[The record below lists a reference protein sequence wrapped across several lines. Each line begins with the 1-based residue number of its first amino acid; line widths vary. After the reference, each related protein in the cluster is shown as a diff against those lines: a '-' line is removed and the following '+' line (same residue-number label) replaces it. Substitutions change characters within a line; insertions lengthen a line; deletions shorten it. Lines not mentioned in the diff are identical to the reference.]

1 VLEQLM
7 PPQILKEILYSEE
20 IITLPV

>member
-1 VLEQLM
+1 M